1 MPSDHFTV
9 LFRFSCPCSISHALA
24 FSHSLITMQ
33 DCRDLEAQMAC
44 KEKEWKELQALHV
57 QRLETALATATGQL
71 STERERYFCLR
82 DDFQHNLRVLEER
95 DRELECYD
103 AMAARIQT
111 DNSAQQEELSE
122 LRIQVAKL
130 HDALAE
136 ERRKNEDLQTQHQ
149 SRGVEHRLQLERVQ
163 SVKENEIQGLR
174 EENET
179 LKRDLQRRIQESDG
193 ELALQKQELMAEF
206 DSEMRKREHEFNLRL
221 DEMRNFV
228 LSHELQARL
237 LNKELEVHAKAHSQA
252 SKALQVSEQLY
263 QQAQKDILHREWELS
278 NTTALKDSRINELEE
293 KLNQMEAKHKKE
305 EDGNNRKHA
314 ELERRAREREATLK
328 AMREA
333 HASDIREER
342 RRTAEVQSQLDSL
355 LLQQQ
360 RREESHADKLQNR
373 EQKIQE
379 LSAELKKMQA
389 AWDAY
394 ITQVSKETVAKDT
407 ALLSAGEKEAKVR
420 ADLQKC
426 KEDLERYKQQL
437 TAGVQRE
444 QALEQ
449 KCVQLELDWER
460 RCEEARAEHYLKSEE
475 LIQGLTQARDQ
486 VRAELREKEQE
497 LQETGAL
504 LKSVTIERAQAL
516 SGARCAP
523 STTSQAGGVASHSF
537 PSEEIQRL
545 QQENSS
551 LREVVAEMR
560 RQMESLSR
568 HVPPA
573 QSPSMTQ
580 HIESAA
586 CSAGTAEYNQAL
598 EEELKNLKAKCRHLE
613 QQLEEACKTTI
624 PRATVASVLPVSP
637 DNAYLQNHI
646 RSLNETI
653 GGLRTEKVASAA
665 ALKKQEVRLAHLE
678 STVAQLTQRCHS
690 NQMEKET
697 LHLELANQKRGA
709 AAEEARLKQK
719 LAETEMQL
727 EEVRRETEEYQ
738 KWSLLHNLETVALGN
753 QVSALKLDIASR
765 REPIVLEQSDMLKQ
779 LQEENLSLR
788 QQLLFRASGIEGAVG
803 DTSLLRSKLRQ
814 AARWI
819 SRLSQDKRQLIE
831 MGNRLR
837 AQLAEIGLDD
847 ARHCEAGPRPCVSL
861 LEKQSSRAA
870 GEAQSQSR
878 LSALEQLQYK
888 LTTQELQ
895 YAQRDQSKKK
905 TIIVRPHFSGSESGD
920 KDGTTNPW
928 DLPTR
933 DQYSGFKENTPPVLP
948 QCEAPGHTASS
959 PHSLL
964 SLVATDGS
972 LQDVWQML
980 ERGWSPTVLTSSN
993 GDNRDEVAASD
1004 RLQGTSVPYRASPVK
1019 VQGLKALVQE
1029 RKKPTRITSEPGK
1042 KTRPA
1047 GKVVKIRNYNIK
1059 D

>member
-1 MPSDHFTV
+1 
-9 LFRFSCPCSISHALA
+9 
-24 FSHSLITMQ
+24 MQ

-228 LSHELQARL
+228 LSHELQVHARL

-263 QQAQKDILHREWELS
+263 QQAQKDILHREWELTHVHAALRLLQGGSHPLTQTES
-278 NTTALKDSRINELEE
+278 NGK
-293 KLNQMEAKHKKE
+293 
-305 EDGNNRKHA
+305 
-314 ELERRAREREATLK
+314 LERRAREREATLK

-933 DQYSGFKENTPPVLP
+933 DQVSQLSFKENTPPVLP

-993 GDNRDEVAASD
+993 GDNRGAFHDS
-1004 RLQGTSVPYRASPVK
+1004 TPCSVK